1 MFRVMANVKIG
12 GKIPTVLGLNS
23 KANASTLRSWGWRIF
38 LRDFIA
44 IVVQQQIISTVLR
57 SYC

>member
-1 MFRVMANVKIG
+1 MLRVMANTKIG
-12 GKIPTVLGLNS
+12 GKMPTVLGLNS

-44 IVVQQQIISTVLR
+44 IVVQRQIISTVLR
-57 SYC
+57 SHC